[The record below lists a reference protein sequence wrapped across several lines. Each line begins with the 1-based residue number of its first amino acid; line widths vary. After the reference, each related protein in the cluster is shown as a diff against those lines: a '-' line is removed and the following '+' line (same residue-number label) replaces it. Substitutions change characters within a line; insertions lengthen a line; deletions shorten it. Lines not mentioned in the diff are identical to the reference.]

1 MMEFMAPFNLGFWIG
16 LLVLAGLVGLLI
28 VLRNK
33 RDED

>member
-1 MMEFMAPFNLGFWIG
+1 MGDFIGSFWFFVIG
-16 LLVLAGLVGLLI
+16 GALLVGLVVLLL

>member
-1 MMEFMAPFNLGFWIG
+1 MGDFFGSFWFFVIG
-16 LLVLAGLVGLLI
+16 VVVLIGLVGLLL

>member
-1 MMEFMAPFNLGFWIG
+1 MEFFGSFWFFVIG
-16 LLVLAGLVGLLI
+16 IVVLIGLVGLLL

>member
-1 MMEFMAPFNLGFWIG
+1 MGDFIG
-16 LLVLAGLVGLLI
+16 STWFFVIGGVLLVGLVGLLL